1 MTGASEEPRT
11 GEPFEVSS
19 VRVSDSVSEES
30 FNAEK
35 EIPITTMAAIMH
47 TMTYFAFKL
56 PWDFF
61 SLPIYVRNQRVL
73 NVFI

>member
-56 PWDFF
+56 P
-61 SLPIYVRNQRVL
+61 
-73 NVFI
+73 